1 MDTIDAYREVIEQ
14 VLTEYARIPY
24 AHGDIETET
33 VFDRVNDHYLLVSVG
48 WMQDRRI
55 HGDVVHIDIIGG
67 KVWVQY
73 DGTEDGIANE
83 LVNAGIPK
91 NKIVLGFQQ
100 PEVRQYTE
108 FAVA

>member
-1 MDTIDAYREVIEQ
+1 MDTLDAYREVIEQ

-24 AHGDIETET
+24 AHGDIQTET
-33 VFDRVNDHYLLVSVG
+33 VFDRANDHYLLVNVG
-48 WMQDRRI
+48 WFGDRRI
-55 HGDVVHIDIIGG
+55 HGDIVHLDIIDG
-67 KVWVQY
+67 KVWIQY

-83 LVNAGIPK
+83 LVRAGVPK
-91 NKIVLGFQQ
+91 ERIVLGFQQ